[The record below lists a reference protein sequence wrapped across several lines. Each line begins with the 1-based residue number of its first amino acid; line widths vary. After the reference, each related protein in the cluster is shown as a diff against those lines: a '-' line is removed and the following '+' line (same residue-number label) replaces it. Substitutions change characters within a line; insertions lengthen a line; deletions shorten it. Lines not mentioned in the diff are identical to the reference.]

1 MSFRTLSSLALFAIV
16 SSILLSSS
24 SNNSSS
30 NSNRFLV
37 AANIVIAP
45 RHCHGSVRHLH
56 LAVGNDPSRSMTVS
70 FASTWAFPDRVAPV
84 AGVFVGTVPPPHY
97 DSSSGDSSTS
107 TSTTS
112 SNTDYTEFL
121 ASSTFY
127 PEQEEPITYTIYM
140 QHKKPDQGLYYAP
153 YQHHISVEGLEPDT
167 TYYYLPVLGDREK
180 GIDTLEEHSRGHF
193 ARASVKSK
201 LNEQQQ
207 GGNPMAL
214 DIQTEAK
221 LTKEQQVLIEE
232 EVEANGNGSGN
243 GNDRHHYHH
252 HRSRRYL
259 SRGSSQ
265 QHYEYDEA
273 YLGRDYDANTE
284 IVEIDPSAPL
294 WDANGRRL
302 SPPPYDP
309 TGIACIDAGKIRS
322 FRTAPEEANGNG
334 NGYGNDGESESESG
348 ANGGSA
354 SALYP
359 MTFGIIG
366 DIGQFEHSQEVLNH
380 IRDHAKGIR
389 AVVLVGDIAYPDY
402 DGRKWDTFFDFLDD
416 QSNFDEIPLMVA
428 AGNHDID
435 KQYAGNQIFL
445 GYEHRFRM
453 PRVKPPELG
462 VFDGDCEDGA
472 MNMDAPPY
480 PLPYEWGNSYYAFT
494 YGPARHVI
502 VNAYADMSPGST
514 QYEWLENELA
524 SIDRE
529 KTPWVLLTMHPPI
542 YNTFSLHHHD
552 PQIFAAKEHLEPLFV
567 NYHVNLVL
575 TGHIHAYQR
584 TDYIAF
590 GNLTETGPMH
600 ITIGAGGRK
609 ADAPFTN
616 KEPEEWLKVRDASMY
631 GYGRL
636 TIENAT
642 HAEWRWI
649 PIAPSELHDYNQ
661 VKGEDDLHLPPLDH
675 DKKLI
680 ENQYYRRLRRLE
692 ESSEPNES
700 QRTTGLR

>member
-1 MSFRTLSSLALFAIV
+1 MTIASLFLAVATMMLFI
-16 SSILLSSS
+16 SSS
-24 SNNSSS
+24 SSSS
-30 NSNRFLV
+30 STNFHNRILV

-56 LAVGNDPSRSMTVS
+56 LAVANDPSPSRSMTVS

-84 AGVFVGTVPPPHY
+84 AGVFVSTTPPPEATAGMDMDNDNDNDN
-97 DSSSGDSSTS
+97 DSSYY
-107 TSTTS
+107 
-112 SNTDYTEFL
+112 TDFL
-121 ASSTFY
+121 ANSEFY
-127 PEQEEPITYTIYM
+127 PEHEEPSTYTIYM

-153 YQHHISVEGLEPDT
+153 FQHHITIGGLEPDT
-167 TYYYLPVLGDREK
+167 TYYYLPVLGNRET
-180 GIDTLEEHSRGHF
+180 GIDSLEEHARNHF
-193 ARASVKSK
+193 ALSSAKSK
-201 LNEQQQ
+201 LNAQQR
-207 GGNPMAL
+207 GENSMTVN
-214 DIQTEAK
+214 IETETK
-221 LTKEQQVLIEE
+221 LTKEQKEFIIEE
-232 EVEANGNGSGN
+232 TENET
-243 GNDRHHYHH
+243 NDDSHSDGHH

-259 SRGSSQ
+259 SKISA
-265 QHYEYDEA
+265 QHHFEYDEA
-273 YLGRDYDANTE
+273 YLARDYDANTE
-284 IVEIDPSAPL
+284 IVDVDPSKPL

-302 SPPPYDP
+302 SPPPYDS
-309 TGIACIDAGKIRS
+309 TGIACIDAEKIRS
-322 FRTAPEEANGNG
+322 FQTAPEESQATTNENG
-334 NGYGNDGESESESG
+334 DGDDNSNS
-348 ANGGSA
+348 
-354 SALYP
+354 LYP

-380 IRDHAKGIR
+380 IRDHRKGIR

-453 PRVKPPELG
+453 PREHPPELG
-462 VFDGDCEDGA
+462 VYNGDCENGA

-494 YGPARHVI
+494 YGPAKHVI

-514 QYEWLENELA
+514 QYEWLENELKL
-524 SIDRE
+524 IDRE

-552 PQIFAAKEHLEPLFV
+552 PQIFAAKEHMEPLFV
-567 NYHVNLVL
+567 KYHVNLVL

-584 TDYIAF
+584 TDYVAF
-590 GNLTETGPMH
+590 GNLTDTGPMH
-600 ITIGAGGRK
+600 ITVGAGGRK

-636 TIENAT
+636 TIYNAT

-649 PIAPSELHDYNQ
+649 PISPSELHDYNE
-661 VKGEDDLHLPPLDH
+661 VKGEDDLHLPSLDH
-675 DKKLI
+675 DKETI
-680 ENQYYRRLRRLE
+680 ENQYYRRLRQL
-692 ESSEPNES
+692 NES
-700 QRTTGLR
+700 KQKERTNALR